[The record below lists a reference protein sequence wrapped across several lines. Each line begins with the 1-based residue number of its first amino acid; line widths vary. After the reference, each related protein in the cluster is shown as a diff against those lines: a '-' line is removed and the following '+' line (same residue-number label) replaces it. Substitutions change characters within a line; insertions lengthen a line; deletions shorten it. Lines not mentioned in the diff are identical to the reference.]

1 LIKIRYSQ
9 LQVGLHATVKTE
21 GGHTVI
27 YLVPG
32 LSAAERRSAMDRL
45 RASGKVGYGPKLP
58 AIPLAVAIM
67 VDRVKV
73 TTTNAIA
80 AARLHPTGI
89 AIPGVVLVS
98 GAILYALLVTV
109 SVNLGLPVTSDLAVG
124 PLPVA
129 AVPVSTATTP
139 PHRPSGYQADP
150 GPGSQPAGTRSPG
163 SVGSKSRQG
172 QPGRSGSG
180 RSAHPSPTG
189 THPSTSPPTPSS
201 SPSSSPSGS
210 PSASPSPS
218 PTKSNT
224 ICLNLGLIRLCV

>member
-45 RASGKVGYGPKLP
+45 RASGKVGYSPKLP
-58 AIPLAVAIM
+58 AIPLALALIA
-67 VDRVKV
+67 DRVRV
-73 TTTNAIA
+73 TTRNAIA
-80 AARLHPTGI
+80 AARLHPTGL
-89 AIPGVVLVS
+89 AIPAIVLVS

-129 AVPVSTATTP
+129 AAPVSNA
-139 PHRPSGYQADP
+139 
-150 GPGSQPAGTRSPG
+150 GPQPRRPAGHLADAGPRSASGPRAT
-163 SVGSKSRQG
+163 GSKAGQG
-172 QPGRSGSG
+172 KPGKSSPDPSAGPTPTRTKPTGS
-180 RSAHPSPTG
+180 PSPTR
-189 THPSTSPPTPSS
+189 SS
-201 SPSSSPSGS
+201 SPSPSGS

-218 PTKSNT
+218 PTKT
-224 ICLNLGLIRLCV
+224 TCLNLGIISLCG